1 MSIITTSSSQVEI
14 ANHISNHLVEC
25 VLDGSVSLLQSG
37 EADIGV
43 LRLSV
48 EITSNQFP
56 VTLVIQAE
64 PRDKHGNRPS
74 THAVLLRGTRFEF
87 KSAGVYQI
95 TV

>member
-1 MSIITTSSSQVEI
+1 M
-14 ANHISNHLVEC
+14 
-25 VLDGSVSLLQSG
+25 SLLQSS

-56 VTLVIQAE
+56 VTLVVQAE

-74 THAVLLRGTRFEF
+74 THAVLLRGTRFKF
-87 KSAGVYQI
+87 NSAGVHSI